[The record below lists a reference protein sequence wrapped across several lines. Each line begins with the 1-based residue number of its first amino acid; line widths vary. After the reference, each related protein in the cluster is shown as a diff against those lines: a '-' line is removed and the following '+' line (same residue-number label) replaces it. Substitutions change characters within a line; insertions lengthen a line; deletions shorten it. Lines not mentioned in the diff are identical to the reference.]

1 MIGNGL
7 AYAAIVV
14 RDVEAVAMT
23 LEHDFALPR
32 ADFSIGKTGRNAPV
46 FGIGESALA
55 LFKSGDPFVGGQEQ
69 TGVHHIVLASDDP
82 DDAARSAESAGV
94 SIANIEPDQGL
105 GGTRRI
111 MLSPNAT
118 GGVRTYFSE
127 PLPRNLDRSSNG
139 WVERIDHIGVACD
152 DNATAIDAFSHLLG
166 CLVESRQTDV
176 EVQTVIESFT
186 SDKYGV
192 VYHSR
197 PPEPVAGLRVVFIT
211 VGDCELEFLQNF
223 NASQVGGD
231 VRHGQSGTTRQD
243 QGAISRFI
251 ASRGPGLH
259 HVALKVSN
267 IDHALAALESAG
279 HVMIDTTGRPGS
291 RLAQIGF
298 IHPGSLGGFLMHLVQ
313 RNPT

>member
-7 AYAAIVV
+7 AYVAVVV
-14 RDVEAVAMT
+14 RDVEAVATT
-23 LEHDFALPR
+23 LARDFALPR
-32 ADFSIGKTGRNAPV
+32 TDFSIGKTGRNAPV
-46 FGIGESALA
+46 FGVGECALA

-82 DDAARSAESAGV
+82 DGAAHSAESAGV
-94 SIANIEPDQGL
+94 SIAGTEPDQGL
-105 GGTRRI
+105 GGARRI

-127 PLPRNLDRSSNG
+127 PLPIDLDRRSNG

-152 DNATAIDAFSHLLG
+152 DNATAIDAFSHRLG
-166 CLVESRQTDV
+166 CPVESRQTDM

-192 VYHSR
+192 IYHSR

-211 VGDCELEFLQNF
+211 VGDCELELLQNF
-223 NASQVGGD
+223 SPSQVGD
-231 VRHGQSGTTRQD
+231 VQHGQSGTTRQD

-259 HVALKVSN
+259 HVALKVSS
-267 IDHALAALESAG
+267 IDQALRALESAG
-279 HVMIDTTGRPGS
+279 HVMIDTRGRPGS

-298 IHPGSLGGFLMHLVQ
+298 IHPRSLGGFLVHLVQ
-313 RNPT
+313 RDQA